1 MKKYLLTALLYYVVL
16 SLVVGF
22 VSLLTGFQ
30 GVIWVRIIIALA
42 LAYFKPLNS
51 WYEKDNNKW

>member
-1 MKKYLLTALLYYVVL
+1 MKKFLLTALLYYVIL
-16 SLVVGF
+16 SLVIGF
-22 VSLLTGFQ
+22 VTLLTGIH

-51 WYEKDNNKW
+51 WYGNDNNKW

>member
-16 SLVVGF
+16 SLLVGF
-22 VSLLTGFQ
+22 VSLLTGLQ

-51 WYEKDNNKW
+51 WYENNNNKR